1 MSGIMVRVSE
11 GVHGQLDAMRGK
23 DESYNHVIESL
34 LNARLK
40 MLELISVLEGQIKYR
55 EWQDE
60 RLKALRSDTTI
71 SSVSTGE
78 GRMP

>member
-1 MSGIMVRVSE
+1 MSKQIR
-11 GVHGQLDAMRGK
+11 LDDDTYLKLDQMRGK
-23 DESYNHVIESL
+23 GESFNLAVRAL
-34 LNARLK
+34 LDARLK

-55 EWQDE
+55 EWQDG